1 MRQEAQAHPVSVTGT
16 DGAGDTPSPSFSRH
30 RSCALEDKNPA
41 VLGQVPKKQSET
53 EIWVSMTTEAVI
65 LRERE
70 KLWKS
75 KRLSTGKEDL
85 SRGWLPG
92 KSQVGRG

>member
-1 MRQEAQAHPVSVTGT
+1 
-16 DGAGDTPSPSFSRH
+16 
-30 RSCALEDKNPA
+30 
-41 VLGQVPKKQSET
+41 
-53 EIWVSMTTEAVI
+53 MTTEAVI

>member
-1 MRQEAQAHPVSVTGT
+1 
-16 DGAGDTPSPSFSRH
+16 
-30 RSCALEDKNPA
+30 
-41 VLGQVPKKQSET
+41 
-53 EIWVSMTTEAVI
+53 MTTEAVI

-92 KSQVGRG
+92 KNQVGRG